1 MNGLKSLFIAL
12 SLTFICGTSS
22 FAGKIKLDHVEPM
35 FWWAN
40 MTNPN
45 LQVMVHG
52 EKISNCSVEI
62 TYPGVTVER
71 VIKTDNANYLFI
83 NLLIDKSAQAG
94 TFDILFTDKAKTKAT
109 YKYELKQRRSGSA
122 DRKGFDTSDV
132 FYLIMPDRFSNG
144 NPDNDSVDG
153 MADKLDRENPDGR
166 HGGDI
171 QGIINHLDYL
181 QELGITAIWN
191 TPMMEDNM
199 PKVSYHTYAIS
210 DFYKIDARLGTN
222 DDYARLSAEA
232 KKRGIKLVIDIV
244 TNHAA
249 SEHWM
254 MKDLPTKDWI
264 HIFPEFTNSNH
275 PKSTTN
281 DPYVSEVDYRKN
293 FDGWFDTSMA
303 DLNQKNDLLLT
314 YLTQNTIWWIE
325 FADLGG
331 VRIDTY
337 PYNDTQAMAEY
348 CNLIMDEYPNFNIV
362 GETWLSSPADIAY
375 WQKGANNNDGYE
387 AGLPCAMDFPL
398 MDAMHKAFDEKES
411 WNQGLIRLYNSL
423 ASDYLYPDRNNLF
436 TFLENHD
443 TDRVMTIMNGD
454 INKFKMSLAFLLT
467 TRGITQLY
475 YGGEIMMEG
484 RKSDGDGVMRIDF
497 PGGWE
502 GDARNAFTQEDRTDL
517 ENEAFNFQKKLLN
530 YRKNNP
536 VLHTGK
542 LKHFVPENDTYVY
555 FRSNKEKMVM
565 VLLNNSDEFA
575 KTIDCKRFNEVM
587 AGFTSAKNVITDE
600 KLNDIST
607 IEVPAKSVMI
617 LELN

>member
-1 MNGLKSLFIAL
+1 MFL
-12 SLTFICGTSS
+12 CGISS

-35 FWWAN
+35 FWWTN

-52 EKISNCSVEI
+52 EKISDCSVEI

-83 NLLIDKSAQAG
+83 NLLIDKSAKAG
-94 TFDILFTDKAKTKAT
+94 TFDILFTDKGKTKAT
-109 YKYELKQRRSGSA
+109 YKYELKERRSGSA

-210 DFYKIDARLGTN
+210 DFYKIDARYGTN

-275 PKSTTN
+275 RKTTTN
-281 DPYVSEVDYRKN
+281 DPYVAEVDYRKN

-375 WQKGANNNDGYE
+375 WQKGTNNNDGYE
-387 AGLPCAMDFPL
+387 SGLPSVMDFPL
-398 MDAMHKAFDEKES
+398 MNAMHKAFDEKEN
-411 WNQGLIRLYNSL
+411 WNEGLIRLYNSL
-423 ASDYLYPDRNNLF
+423 ASDYLYPDRDKLF

-454 INKFKMSLAFLLT
+454 INKFKISLAFLLT
-467 TRGITQLY
+467 TRGIPQLY

-502 GDARNAFTQEDRTDL
+502 GDERNAFTQEDRTDL

-555 FRSNKEKMVM
+555 FRSNKEKMIM

-575 KTIDCKRFNEVM
+575 KTVDCKRFDEVM
-587 AGFTSAKNVITDE
+587 AGFTSATNVMTEE

>member
-12 SLTFICGTSS
+12 SLTFICGMSS

-40 MTNPN
+40 MTNPE

-52 EKISNCSVEI
+52 EKISDCNVEI
-62 TYPGVTVER
+62 NYSGVTVER
-71 VIKTDNANYLFI
+71 VIKTDNPNYLFI
-83 NLLIDKSAQAG
+83 NILIDKSAKAG
-94 TFDILFTDKAKTKAT
+94 TFDILFTDNGKTKAT
-109 YKYELKQRRSGSA
+109 YKYELKERRSGSA

-210 DFYKIDARLGTN
+210 DFYKIDARYGTN

-275 PKSTTN
+275 RKTTTN
-281 DPYVSEVDYRKN
+281 DPYVANVDYRKN

-362 GETWLSSPADIAY
+362 GETWLFSPADIAY

-387 AGLPCAMDFPL
+387 SGLPSVMDFPL
-398 MDAMHKAFDEKES
+398 MNAMHKAFDEKES

-423 ASDYLYPDRNNLF
+423 ASDYLYPDRDNLF

-467 TRGITQLY
+467 TRGIPQLY

-502 GDARNAFTQEDRTDL
+502 GDERNAFIQEDRTDL

-536 VLHTGK
+536 VLHTGE

-555 FRSNKEKMVM
+555 FRSNKEKMIM

-575 KTIDCKRFNEVM
+575 KTIDCKRFDEVM
-587 AGFTSAKNVITDE
+587 ANFKSAKNVMTDE
-600 KLNDIST
+600 QLNDIST

>member
-1 MNGLKSLFIAL
+1 MNKLKTIFIAL

-35 FWWAN
+35 FWWTN
-40 MTNPN
+40 MTKPN

-52 EKISNCSVEI
+52 ENISDCRVAIN
-62 TYPGVTVER
+62 YPGVTVER

-94 TFDILFTDKAKTKAT
+94 TFDILFTDNGKTKAN
-109 YKYELKQRRSGSA
+109 YKYELKERREASA

-144 NPDNDSVDG
+144 DPDNDSVDG

-181 QELGITAIWN
+181 QDLGVTAVWN
-191 TPMMEDNM
+191 TPLMEDNM
-199 PKVSYHTYAIS
+199 DKVSYHTYAIS
-210 DFYKIDARLGTN
+210 DYYKIDARYGTN
-222 DDYARLSAEA
+222 ADYARLSAEA
-232 KKRGIKLVIDIV
+232 QKRGIKIIMDVV
-244 TNHAA
+244 TNHCA
-249 SEHWM
+249 SAHWW

-264 HIFPEFTNSNH
+264 HTFPEYTNSNH
-275 PKSTTN
+275 RKTTTN
-281 DPYVSEVDYRKN
+281 DPYTSDVDYRKN

-337 PYNDTQAMAEY
+337 PYNDTQAMTEY

-387 AGLPCAMDFPL
+387 AGLPCVMDFPL
-398 MDAMHKAFDEKES
+398 MDAMHKTFDEKEN

-423 ASDYLYPDRNNLF
+423 ASDYLYPNRDNFF

-467 TRGITQLY
+467 TRGIPQLY

-502 GDARNAFTQEDRTDL
+502 GDERNAFTQEDRTDL

-530 YRKNNP
+530 YRKNNS

-542 LKHFVPENDTYVY
+542 LKHFVPENDVYVY
-555 FRSNKEKMVM
+555 FRSN
-565 VLLNNSDEFA
+565 DE
-575 KTIDCKRFNEVM
+575 KTIMVIMNNNEEKPKTFDCKRFDEVM
-587 AGFTSAKNVITDE
+587 ATFKSAKNVMTE
-600 KLNDIST
+600 ETLNDIST

-617 LELN
+617 LELY